1 MNTKRGQ
8 TLVAALIVIVIILI
22 LLVVFL
28 RPTGGQ
34 SPRADKKGYTVLGLA
49 RYSALDTECKSDLDQ
64 VRLALT
70 TAKSSNGDDTFPAT
84 LEDLHIGA
92 QFYKCPVGGERYIYD
107 PQTGEVHCPHPGH
120 EKF

>member
-8 TLVAALIVIVIILI
+8 TLVATLIVVVIILI

-28 RPTGGQ
+28 RPTGGT

-49 RYSALDTECKSDLDQ
+49 RYSALDTQCKSDLDQ
-64 VRLALT
+64 VRLAIQ
-70 TAKSSNGDDTFPAT
+70 TAKASSGDDTFPAT
-84 LEDLHIGA
+84 LEDLHLGP
-92 QFYKCPVGGERYIYD
+92 QFSKCPVGGEKYIYD